1 MKARRI
7 DGQVIDIQT
16 GQQLTGK
23 ALESITITWADM
35 KGGIG
40 VRFDDWLFECVLVR
54 LSPIDPVN
62 SSRNHQAINSL
73 KEFLDYNVRVKQQRV
88 EILESRIA
96 VLSEVPADRFDARAF
111 EQALSL
117 KEADLQKVKLELEQ
131 FKSWRDL
138 ITSQF

>member
-73 KEFLDYNVRVKQQRV
+73 KEFLDYNVRVSSSAWRSWNHGSRYYQKCQ
-88 EILESRIA
+88 RIA
-96 VLSEVPADRFDARAF
+96 L
-111 EQALSL
+111 
-117 KEADLQKVKLELEQ
+117 
-131 FKSWRDL
+131 
-138 ITSQF
+138 